1 MRHKLLPCLI
11 ILLLASSVVWA
22 LEPPKL
28 TDRVMD
34 LADVLNP
41 QEEKALIQTLKAHEK
56 ASTQQFAV
64 LTIPSLEGDPI
75 EDFSIRTVEA
85 WKLGTKEEDN
95 GLLLLVAKEDRKMRI
110 EVGYGLEGE
119 VTDLLSNRIINE
131 VMKPAFR
138 QGDFAGGIQS
148 AVDMLILAATG
159 QEVNLPTDGDSSHEE
174 DDLFFVIGL
183 LICAGLFKLPIL
195 LAASF
200 YGSPGKSSHPGENGW
215 SPTLGG
221 SGRFGGGFG
230 GLSGGGGGFG
240 GFGGGGGGFGGGGA
254 SGGW

>member
-1 MRHKLLPCLI
+1 MRHKLLPCLM

-22 LEPPKL
+22 LEPPPL

-34 LADVLNP
+34 LADILTD

-85 WKLGTKEEDN
+85 WKLGTIAEYN

-119 VTDLLSNRIINE
+119 ITDLLSSRIIND

-138 QGDFAGGIQS
+138 QGDFGGGVRS

-159 QEVNLPTDGDSSHEE
+159 QEVNLPADEGSSHED
-174 DDLFFVIGL
+174 DDLYFIIGL
-183 LICAGLFKLPIL
+183 IFCAMLVKLPVLMFAGIHGKGNVSRWRTRSTWGSSTGSSG
-195 LAASF
+195 SF
-200 YGSPGKSSHPGENGW
+200 
-215 SPTLGG
+215 GG
-221 SGRFGGGFG
+221 SFGGF
-230 GLSGGGGGFG
+230 SGGGGS
-240 GFGGGGGGFGGGGA
+240 FGGGGA